1 MKLTKKLSIIAFGFT
16 TTITS
21 TAVITGT
28 YIPVAQAYD
37 HDYVV
42 DPSDIVFNGGF
53 ELDPLVDPNDPTVT
67 NPNITGWT
75 KSGDPIDTSG
85 TRIENFPQS
94 NKQGLRIGGFIDL
107 SYISQTLSTQPGQEY
122 ELSYFLASIAE
133 EPDIDNQFQTFVG
146 GKNVFDQKNID
157 FQPYTP
163 YKFNFTADTS
173 STELKFGAVDRRAFL
188 FLDTV
193 SVIPVPEPSAIGGV
207 AVAGLVGIWLKKKRS
222 LPLSSDKPSD

>member
-16 TTITS
+16 TTLAS

-28 YIPVAQAYD
+28 YIPVAQANYD
-37 HDYVV
+37 HNWVP

-53 ELDPLVDPNDPTVT
+53 ELDPLVDPNDPTAP

-75 KSGDPIDTSG
+75 KSGNPIDISG
-85 TRIENFPQS
+85 TRISNFPQS
-94 NKQGLRIGGFIDL
+94 NNQGLKIGGFIDL
-107 SYISQTLSTQPGQEY
+107 SYISQTLSTKPGQEY
-122 ELSYFLASIAE
+122 ELSYYLASIAE
-133 EPDIDNQFQTFVG
+133 KPDIDNQFQTFVG

-173 STELKFGAVDRRAFL
+173 STELKFGAVDRRAIL

-193 SVIPVPEPSAIGGV
+193 SVKPVPEPFNLGGIAI
-207 AVAGLVGIWLKKKRS
+207 AGLLGLWLKKKKAIS
-222 LPLSSDKPSD
+222 